1 MGRRWAVAVTAAL
14 VLSTIAGVGVA
25 NGATTP
31 APPAPLAVTTIGDW
45 ATSEAAAAGAGEGKE
60 AIR

>member
-1 MGRRWAVAVTAAL
+1 MTAAL

>member
-1 MGRRWAVAVTAAL
+1 MGRRWAVTVTAAL

-45 ATSEAAAAGAGEGKE
+45 ASEAAAAGAGEGKE

>member
-1 MGRRWAVAVTAAL
+1 LPTQL
-14 VLSTIAGVGVA
+14 VPERAI
-25 NGATTP
+25 P
-31 APPAPLAVTTIGDW
+31 VTTIGDW